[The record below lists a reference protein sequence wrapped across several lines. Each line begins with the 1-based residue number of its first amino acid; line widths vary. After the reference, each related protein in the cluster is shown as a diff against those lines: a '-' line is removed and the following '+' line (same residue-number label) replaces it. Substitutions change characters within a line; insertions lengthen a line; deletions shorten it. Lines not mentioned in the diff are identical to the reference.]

1 MLEIRKITAADDEGL
16 CSIIKANLEMFHLD
30 IPGTAYFDPEL
41 SHLSRFYLAEP
52 KKRGY
57 FVALEDGV
65 LLGGV
70 GFAEFPSLV
79 GAAEMQKLYLSDAAK
94 GKGIG
99 KRLFETA
106 ESAAKKAGYRRAYL
120 ETHSNLK
127 VAIALYQKEKFT
139 EIPKP
144 DFVFHTTMDRF
155 FIKNL

>member
-1 MLEIRKITAADDEGL
+1 MIEIRGIIAADDEGL
-16 CSIIKANLEMFHLD
+16 AKIIRRNLEKFQLD

-41 SHLSRFYLAEP
+41 SHLSRFYLAKP
-52 KKRGY
+52 KERGY

-79 GAAEMQKLYLSDAAK
+79 GAVEMQKLYLSDAAK

-99 KRLFETA
+99 KKLFEMA
-106 ESAAKKAGYRRAYL
+106 ECAAQKAGYRRAYL

-127 VAIALYQKEKFT
+127 VAIALYQKENFT

-155 FIKNL
+155 FIKDL

>member
-1 MLEIRKITAADDEGL
+1 MIEIRGIIAADDEGL
-16 CSIIKANLEMFHLD
+16 AKIIRRNLEKFQLD

-41 SHLSRFYLAEP
+41 SHLSRFYLAKP
-52 KKRGY
+52 KERGY

-70 GFAEFPSLV
+70 GFAEFPSLPD
-79 GAAEMQKLYLSDAAK
+79 AAEMQKLYLSDAAK

-99 KRLFETA
+99 KKLFEMA
-106 ESAAKKAGYRRAYL
+106 ECAAQKAGYRRAYL

-127 VAIALYQKEKFT
+127 VAIALYQKENFT

-155 FIKNL
+155 FIKDL